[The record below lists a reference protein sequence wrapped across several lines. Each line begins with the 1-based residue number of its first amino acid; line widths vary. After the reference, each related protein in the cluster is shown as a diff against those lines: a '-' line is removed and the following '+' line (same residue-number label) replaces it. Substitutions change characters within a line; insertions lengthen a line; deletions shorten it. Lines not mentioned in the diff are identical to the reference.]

1 MIGFERGDVIL
12 NQAARAHYFNGV
24 RPHNILV
31 MIAQGDVE
39 KYARQQ
45 YDYGDTRGRARENFE
60 MKMPLTEKPGETSA
74 DEAPSFLLVVV
85 RLLGVAHYN
94 Y

>member
-1 MIGFERGDVIL
+1 
-12 NQAARAHYFNGV
+12 
-24 RPHNILV
+24 
-31 MIAQGDVE
+31 
-39 KYARQQ
+39 
-45 YDYGDTRGRARENFE
+45 
-60 MKMPLTEKPGETSA
+60 LTEKPGETSA